1 MYIHHCPRLELFIY
15 PLEYTNYRISKQIFT
30 HRHVSTRNSLT
41 RISFPIEIDE
51 NGKQVSFQI
60 NPIEDLLQLARAA
73 LESSHRREYKFP
85 SKQAAAK
92 KEGAR
97 RAVSIRNPS
106 PWREITRPPSISP
119 PAVSIREKGGLQF
132 SCHPRHEE
140 KHFPE
145 KLERRWGEI
154 GGDGVR

>member
-15 PLEYTNYRISKQIFT
+15 LLEYSNYRISKQIFT
-30 HRHVSTRNSLT
+30 RFDNEFFNENFIPDR
-41 RISFPIEIDE
+41 E

-140 KHFPE
+140 KHFPG

>member
-15 PLEYTNYRISKQIFT
+15 PLELSHLQTNFHT
-30 HRHVSTRNSLT
+30 STRFDKEFFN
-41 RISFPIEIDE
+41 E
-51 NGKQVSFQI
+51 NFIPDRDRRKLETGSFQI

-140 KHFPE
+140 KHFPG